1 LDKLEEVSFL
11 LKNADTHQIE
21 QFLKISDM
29 RNYKDV
35 CAQMTD
41 YIKIMEKQFGGGATV
56 DEEGNEVAAEEAAAV
71 GHVPDLLDDA

>member
-1 LDKLEEVSFL
+1 
-11 LKNADTHQIE
+11 
-21 QFLKISDM
+21 M

-41 YIKIMEKQFGGGATV
+41 YIKIMEASFGGTKAAG
-56 DEEGNEVAAEEAAAV
+56 EEGEEEAAPEEAAPV

>member
-1 LDKLEEVSFL
+1 
-11 LKNADTHQIE
+11 
-21 QFLKISDM
+21 M